1 MDIDKAHANRLCFHC
16 GEKGH
21 MAKKCPNQK
30 QQVRATMMDDG
41 NVQINNKKEDSEE
54 DFQETQQ

>member
-1 MDIDKAHANRLCFHC
+1 MDINKAHTNGLCFHY
-16 GEKGH
+16 GEKGN

-30 QQVRATMMDDG
+30 QQVRTTTMDNG

-54 DFQETQQ
+54 DFQEHQQ